1 MFSLLHYIS
10 ALRRLKE
17 SDKTIYMLGGRDSC
31 DAMILAQNEMIK
43 LERDYYKE
51 ETIKFGFILVA
62 IGFTLLFGLTIYYR
76 IYNV

>member
-10 ALRRLKE
+10 ASRRLKE
-17 SDKTIYMLGGRDSC
+17 SDKTIFMLGGKEDC

-51 ETIKFGFILVA
+51 ETIKFGIILA
-62 IGFTLLFGLTIYYR
+62 SIGFSLLVGLALYYR

>member
-10 ALRRLKE
+10 ASRRLKE
-17 SDKTIYMLGGRDSC
+17 SDKTIFMLGGKEDC

-51 ETIKFGFILVA
+51 ESIKFGFLIFVLSFVTLLVA
-62 IGFTLLFGLTIYYR
+62 TFYYKVM
-76 IYNV
+76 NV

>member
-10 ALRRLKE
+10 ASRRLKE

>member
-10 ALRRLKE
+10 ASRRLKE
-17 SDKTIYMLGGRDSC
+17 SDKTIFMLGGREGC

-51 ETIKFGFILVA
+51 ETIKFGIILAA
-62 IGFTLLFGLTIYYR
+62 IGFTLLFGLTFYYR

>member
-1 MFSLLHYIS
+1 MFSILHYIS
-10 ALRRLKE
+10 ASRRLKE